1 MPFPIILSAPSGAGK
16 TTITRRLLE
25 LRSDIGYS
33 VSATTRAPRPGET
46 DGVAYHFMS
55 SASFSGS
62 VAAGEFAEFAQVH
75 GNMYGTLR
83 REVERVIESGRHVV
97 MDIDVQGAAQF
108 VAAFPDAVRIFVLPP
123 SGEILVSRLRGR
135 GTEDAAK
142 IATRLRDAIV
152 ELRVMNEFEY
162 VVVNDDLERA
172 VAQVSCII
180 DAESLRRVHAPATA
194 RVAAEIVSVLNAEVS
209 QIEVSHIQ
217 EK

>member
-1 MPFPIILSAPSGAGK
+1 MAFPVIIAAPSGAGK

-25 LRSDIGYS
+25 LRADLGYS
-33 VSATTRAPRPGET
+33 VSATTRGPRPAEA

-55 SASFSGS
+55 AAAFQAA
-62 VAAGEFAEFAQVH
+62 VAGGEFAEHARVH

-83 REVERVIESGRHVV
+83 REVERVLASGRHVV

-108 VAAFPDAVRIFVLPP
+108 ASAFPDAVRIFVLPP
-123 SGEILVSRLRGR
+123 SGEILVSRLRDR
-135 GTEDAAK
+135 GTEDPAT

-152 ELRVMNEFEY
+152 ELSVIGEFEY
-162 VVVNDDLERA
+162 VVVNDELERA

-180 DAESLRRVHAPATA
+180 DAESLRRVNAPATA

-209 QIEVSHIQ
+209 HIM
-217 EK
+217 EN